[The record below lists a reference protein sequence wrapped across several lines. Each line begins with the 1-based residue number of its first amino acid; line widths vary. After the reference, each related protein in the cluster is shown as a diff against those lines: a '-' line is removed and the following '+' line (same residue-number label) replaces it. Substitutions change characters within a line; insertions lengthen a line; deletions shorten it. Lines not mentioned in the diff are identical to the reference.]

1 MIIGVNVKTNQK
13 HSSVT
18 FDKEKNS
25 YLVCVKSPPENNKA
39 NVEVI
44 KLMSKHFGKKA
55 KIFSGLTS
63 KKKLISV

>member
-1 MIIGVNVKTNQK
+1 MIISVNVKTNQK
-13 HSSVT
+13 HSSVS
-18 FDKEKNS
+18 FYEEKKS
-25 YLVCVKSPPENNKA
+25 YVVCVKAPPENNRA

-44 KLMSKHFGKKA
+44 KLMSKHLGKKA

>member
-1 MIIGVNVKTNQK
+1 MIISIIVKTNQK

-18 FDKEKNS
+18 FDGEKNS

-44 KLMSKHFGKKA
+44 KLMSKHLGKKA